1 MLQKIPNA
9 DVPLMPDYQ
18 IPMVPLVP
26 REMEL
31 IEEGSQFGTKRL
43 NHVQSAVSGF
53 GHTELEQHIL

>member
-1 MLQKIPNA
+1 MLQKFPNA
-9 DVPLMPDYQ
+9 DVPLMNDYQ

-26 REMEL
+26 KELEL

-43 NHVQSAVSGF
+43 SHVQSVSGF